1 MGVAESITRGRSV
14 TIELIALVLL
24 GLVGVG
30 LFVDLLVRLFVLS
43 PSTQG
48 SVAISSFATLLL
60 DGLVLGLIYGLAGVG
75 LSMTYSI
82 LNFANF
88 SHGDLITSGAFFGWV
103 TTWLLTGL
111 GTASAGTLFLL
122 GTGGPVT
129 VGDLDISIVKTP
141 LAILLGM
148 VVAAVGTLLLSLLI
162 DRSVYKRMRNQ
173 SGIALLIASIGV
185 ALALRYLIAFV
196 WQTGSLSATAVNDV
210 ESTAI
215 FLVDGTINVDVHEV
229 TLIVAAIGLMLGVH
243 VLLQRTKLGKAM
255 RAMAD
260 NEDLA
265 RVTGIPTERIITY
278 TWAIGGGLAGIS
290 GYLIALNTGVLRF
303 NLGWTLLLL
312 IFAAVILG
320 GIGSI
325 YGAMGGGLVIGLA
338 EQLSLVWI
346 PSEFTTVAAFGVMIL
361 VLLFKPSGLFSGV
374 TVA

>member
-1 MGVAESITRGRSV
+1 
-14 TIELIALVLL
+14 
-24 GLVGVG
+24 
-30 LFVDLLVRLFVLS
+30 
-43 PSTQG
+43 
-48 SVAISSFATLLL
+48 
-60 DGLVLGLIYGLAGVG
+60 
-75 LSMTYSI
+75 
-82 LNFANF
+82 
-88 SHGDLITSGAFFGWV
+88 
-103 TTWLLTGL
+103 
-111 GTASAGTLFLL
+111 
-122 GTGGPVT
+122 
-129 VGDLDISIVKTP
+129 
-141 LAILLGM
+141 
-148 VVAAVGTLLLSLLI
+148 
-162 DRSVYKRMRNQ
+162 
-173 SGIALLIASIGV
+173 
-185 ALALRYLIAFV
+185 
-196 WQTGSLSATAVNDV
+196 
-210 ESTAI
+210 
-215 FLVDGTINVDVHEV
+215 V